1 MAEGSRAPSREHHFE
16 NVTKNDRDNE
26 TDDTIELQRAKR
38 IELETNLNEQE
49 SLEMM
54 NLMLDL
60 DKQFEEQLN
69 VLDDELAQK
78 LENAKSPDE
87 RQKLLGG
94 FSHSL
99 NRENLI

>member
-1 MAEGSRAPSREHHFE
+1 MYQIE
-16 NVTKNDRDNE
+16 NVFKNDRDND

-60 DKQFEEQLN
+60 DKQFEEQLS

-87 RQKLLGG
+87 RQKIIGG
-94 FSHSL
+94 FSTRL
-99 NRENLI
+99 FA

>member
-1 MAEGSRAPSREHHFE
+1 MAEGSKAPSREHDFE
-16 NVTKNDRDNE
+16 IVTKNDRDND

-78 LENAKSPDE
+78 LENAKS
-87 RQKLLGG
+87 QKIP
-94 FSHSL
+94 
-99 NRENLI
+99 N

>member
-1 MAEGSRAPSREHHFE
+1 MYQIE
-16 NVTKNDRDNE
+16 NVFKNDRDND

-60 DKQFEEQLN
+60 DKQFEEQLS
-69 VLDDELAQK
+69 VLDEELAQK

-87 RQKLLGG
+87 RQKIIGG
-94 FSHSL
+94 FSTRL
-99 NRENLI
+99 FA

>member
-1 MAEGSRAPSREHHFE
+1 MEGSRAPSREHHSE

-54 NLMLDL
+54 NLMLNL

-87 RQKLLGG
+87 RQKLLGR
-94 FSHSL
+94 FSNSW
-99 NRENLI
+99 NRANLI

>member
-1 MAEGSRAPSREHHFE
+1 
-16 NVTKNDRDNE
+16 
-26 TDDTIELQRAKR
+26 
-38 IELETNLNEQE
+38 
-49 SLEMM
+49 MM

-94 FSHSL
+94 FSNSL

>member
-1 MAEGSRAPSREHHFE
+1 
-16 NVTKNDRDNE
+16 
-26 TDDTIELQRAKR
+26 
-38 IELETNLNEQE
+38 
-49 SLEMM
+49 MM

-87 RQKLLGG
+87 RQKLLGE
-94 FSHSL
+94 FSNSL

>member
-1 MAEGSRAPSREHHFE
+1 
-16 NVTKNDRDNE
+16 
-26 TDDTIELQRAKR
+26 
-38 IELETNLNEQE
+38 
-49 SLEMM
+49 MM

-87 RQKLLGG
+87 RQKIIGTV
-94 FSHSL
+94 SNSKV
-99 NRENLI
+99 I